1 MAHSLSAKKRV
12 RQNARRRTANR
23 ARRSQIKTMV
33 KRLDA
38 TMAEGDVKSA
48 SEQLHVVVKK
58 LDKMASTSTMHKKTA
73 ARRKSRLARRLNAL
87 RAKPGTS
94 A

>member
-23 ARRSQIKTMV
+23 ARRSQIRTLV
-33 KRLDA
+33 KRIDA
-38 TMAEGDVKSA
+38 TMSEGDVKSA
-48 SEQLHVVVKK
+48 SEQFQVVVKK
-58 LDKMASTSTMHKKTA
+58 LDKLASTSTMHKKTA
-73 ARRKSRLARRLNAL
+73 ARKKSRLARRLNVL
-87 RAKPGTS
+87 KAKPGAS

>member
-1 MAHSLSAKKRV
+1 
-12 RQNARRRTANR
+12 
-23 ARRSQIKTMV
+23 MV

-48 SEQLHVVVKK
+48 GEQFHLVVKK
-58 LDKMASTSTMHKKTA
+58 LDKLASTSTMHKKTA
-73 ARRKSRLARRLNAL
+73 ARKKSRLARRLNAL
-87 RAKPGTS
+87 KAKPGAS

>member
-1 MAHSLSAKKRV
+1 VAHSLSAKKRV
-12 RQNARRRTANR
+12 RQNVRRRTANR

-48 SEQLHVVVKK
+48 SEQFHVVVKK
-58 LDKMASTSTMHKKTA
+58 LDKVASTSTMHKKTA
-73 ARRKSRLARRLNAL
+73 ARKKSRLARRLNAL
-87 RAKPGTS
+87 KAKPGAS